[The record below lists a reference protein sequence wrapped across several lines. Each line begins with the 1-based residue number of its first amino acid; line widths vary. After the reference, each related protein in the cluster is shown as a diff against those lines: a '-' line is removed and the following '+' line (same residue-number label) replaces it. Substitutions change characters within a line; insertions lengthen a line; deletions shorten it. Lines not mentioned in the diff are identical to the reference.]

1 VLVLPPGSQIPPAF
15 TGDEA
20 QILLRAGEAPVG
32 IGSCRYEAGQLLL
45 REFPETTVCILDD
58 GFQHAPLHRDCD
70 VVLIDGLDPFGG
82 GEIVPVGR
90 LREPLDELARA
101 SIFVVT
107 RTEQDLRFDA
117 IRRRL
122 KRYNG
127 DAPVFRTRLVAR
139 HWVDYQ
145 TGERVPKLPALRV
158 AAFCGLG
165 NPESFW
171 STLEKLNLEIVFR
184 WSFPDHHVYRP
195 TELSRIAQQARFH
208 GADMIVT
215 TEKDRMNCP
224 PHLGRVIYPFNMAWL
239 EIEFA
244 LENEPDFMTLL
255 RNALHAPAGLASDP
269 TRR

>member
-1 VLVLPPGSQIPPAF
+1 M
-15 TGDEA
+15 
-20 QILLRAGEAPVG
+20 
-32 IGSCRYEAGQLLL
+32 
-45 REFPETTVCILDD
+45 
-58 GFQHAPLHRDCD
+58 
-70 VVLIDGLDPFGG
+70 LIDGLDPFGG
-82 GEIVPVGR
+82 GELVPVGR

-122 KRYNG
+122 ERYNG

-171 STLEKLNLEIVFR
+171 STLEKLNLEIVFTME
-184 WSFPDHHVYRP
+184 FPGPPRIPADGTVTRRP
-195 TELSRIAQQARFH
+195 TSALPWRGHDSHYREGPDELPSSPWPCDLPLQH
-208 GADMIVT
+208 G
-215 TEKDRMNCP
+215 
-224 PHLGRVIYPFNMAWL
+224 MAG
-239 EIEFA
+239 
-244 LENEPDFMTLL
+244 N
-255 RNALHAPAGLASDP
+255 
-269 TRR
+269 